1 MWRSVFGCLL
11 ASVLFGCN
19 PGVEVGLE
27 FESPVIRMT
36 PPGLN
41 KTVGYVNLVN
51 HTDKAITI
59 VGAASASAGALEI
72 HETTERDGLM
82 AMRRLSKL
90 DVPPQGEVQLQP
102 NGKHLMLFRVKS
114 LEVGQQVAVTLETSD
129 GQTFTK
135 DFEVVPLGYQG

>member
-1 MWRSVFGCLL
+1 MWRNVLGCLFV
-11 ASVLFGCN
+11 SVLFGCN
-19 PGVEVGLE
+19 PSTQVGLA

-41 KTVGYVNLVN
+41 KTVGYVTLVN
-51 HTDKAITI
+51 HTDQAITI
-59 VGAASASAGALEI
+59 TGAASTSAGALEI

-82 AMRRLSKL
+82 AMRRLL
-90 DVPPQGEVQLQP
+90 QLRIPARGEVQLKP
-102 NGKHLMLFRVKS
+102 NGKHLMLFRVSS
-114 LEVGQQVAVTLETSD
+114 LEVGQQIAVTLEASD